1 MTACWQITNI
11 FLLVTSFISI
21 IGLLVRLRHVFSVG
35 LKAYDIAFILF
46 YLSSISAIFLQWSMY
61 NVLIMF
67 PDSSTI
73 YPTVALLF
81 KGAIWFL
88 ALAATFLI
96 YIGRHNL
103 TIRRSLA
110 QKYYSHVGVVL
121 YLLSILILVLILFTD
136 VTTSEIIDNSPTFDF
151 SPIITFPLT
160 GIYGLSIGIMFAIIS
175 IRSTLSLSKP
185 MKELIPFY
193 RIYIGFPI
201 VGGGF
206 LIIMGL
212 FIGLGPNTQP
222 LIPCVRMLLTSLIYI
237 AFLWF
242 PTLDSLSE
250 MFFQNRLSRLEAQIE
265 RDKVLD
271 IIDHDLANVTQILD
285 TYFETIDLPSKDML
299 FLAKQIERM
308 SKLITES
315 RAIVSYEDDE
325 FIRELIAWFKN
336 TSMNSKALDLE
347 REEY

>member
-1 MTACWQITNI
+1 MTICWQIANT
-11 FLLVTSFISI
+11 LLLLTLFVSI
-21 IGLLVRLRHVFSVG
+21 IGLLVRLQHISTVG
-35 LKAYDIAFILF
+35 LKKYDIAFILF
-46 YLSSISAIFLQWSMY
+46 YLLSISAIFLQWSMY

-88 ALAATFLI
+88 TLASTFLI
-96 YIGRHNL
+96 YIGRHNFV
-103 TIRRSLA
+103 IRRSLTH
-110 QKYYSHVGVVL
+110 KYYSQVGVVL
-121 YLLSILILVLILFTD
+121 YLLSVIILVLILFTS
-136 VTTSEIIDNSPTFDF
+136 VITSEIIDNSPTFDF
-151 SPIITFPLT
+151 SPIITLPLT

-185 MKELIPFY
+185 MKDLIPFY
-193 RIYIGFPI
+193 RIYIGFPV

-206 LIIMGL
+206 LIFVGL

-242 PTLDSLSE
+242 PTLDSLTE
-250 MFFQNRLSRLEAQIE
+250 IFLQNRLNRLEAQIK

-271 IIDHDLANVTQILD
+271 LIDHDLANVTQILD

-315 RAIVSYEDDE
+315 RTIVSYKDDI
-325 FIRELIAWFKN
+325 FVRELITWYKN
-336 TSMNSKALDLE
+336 TRVKSNAQDLE
-347 REEY
+347 REE